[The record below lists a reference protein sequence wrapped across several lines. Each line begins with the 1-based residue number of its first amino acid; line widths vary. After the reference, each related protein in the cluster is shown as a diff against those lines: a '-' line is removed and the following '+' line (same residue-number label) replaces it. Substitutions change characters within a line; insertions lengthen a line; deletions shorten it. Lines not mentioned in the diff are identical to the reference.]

1 MHYVYCLEGLN
12 FAYVYIMSSPVGK
25 KYIGRSAVR
34 DVAELRMPYL
44 DEFLKVSSDGE
55 KRERGREGRGGREW
69 EMFWLVGYSVGLPV
83 GVLSLQC

>member
-12 FAYVYIMSSPVGK
+12 FAYMYIMSSSVGK

-55 KRERGREGRGGREW
+55 KRERRERREG
-69 EMFWLVGYSVGLPV
+69 VGD
-83 GVLSLQC
+83 VLARLL